1 MSFWDHVEVL
11 RGTLFRSVLA
21 VGLLSLVFLFIP
33 EPLFKAVLWPTRPDF
48 ILYSLLGLDFGID
61 LINVDL
67 SAQFFVHLKVSLLC
81 GAVLG
86 FPFVVWE
93 IWKFIA
99 PALYENERK
108 AVRTA
113 FGLSSGL
120 FYLGVAVGY
129 FLVLPAC
136 VQFFLNYS
144 VSPEVTNSITIG
156 SYMSMFTSTVL
167 MIGVAFEFPTVIWLL
182 SKMGILTREQL
193 RKGRR
198 YAVVIVLT
206 IAAIVTPADPL
217 SMLIVA
223 TPLYLL
229 YEIAILLCS
238 KSAEKPEE
246 SESAA

>member
-48 ILYSLLGLDFGID
+48 ILYSLLGLDFGMD
-61 LINVDL
+61 LINVEL

-129 FLVLPAC
+129 FIVLPVC
-136 VQFFLNYS
+136 LMFFMNYS
-144 VSPEVTNSITIG
+144 VSDTIKNTIALH
-156 SYMSMFTSTVL
+156 SYMSLFTSMVFL
-167 MIGVAFEFPTVIWLL
+167 IGLLFEFPTVILVL
-182 SKMGILTREQL
+182 SSLGVIR
-193 RKGRR
+193 RKDLKQWRK
-198 YAVVIVLT
+198 YAFVVVLVL
-206 IAAIVTPADPL
+206 AALITPSDPF
-217 SMLIVA
+217 SMFVL
-223 TPLYLL
+223 
-229 YEIAILLCS
+229 AILLYGLFEFSILLC
-238 KSAEKPEE
+238 KP
-246 SESAA
+246 